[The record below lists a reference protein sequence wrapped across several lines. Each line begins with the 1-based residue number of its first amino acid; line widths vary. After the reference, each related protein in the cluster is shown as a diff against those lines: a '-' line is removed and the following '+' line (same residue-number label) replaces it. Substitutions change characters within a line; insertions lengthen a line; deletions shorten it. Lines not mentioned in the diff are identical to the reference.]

1 MASTSP
7 ATSPATPAIRQ
18 RSATAVPWPLFLTVL
33 AVTVALGVLIVA
45 QRVEPRLA
53 IYWAL
58 GLGVGLVLQRGRL
71 CFAGAFRD
79 IYLMR
84 NGTMMRAII
93 VGLAILAPVF
103 ALIEARAV
111 PEPSF
116 GAVAAGAHVVPLGL
130 NVAVGGLLFGVGM
143 VVAGGCVSGTL
154 YRIGEG
160 YVASWASLFGI
171 LLGLSVAAHT
181 WNWLYA
187 FTIQSAPMGWLPTT
201 LGYGG
206 ALAVTWLAL
215 GVAFVATLWWETR
228 GASALSFA
236 APAGRKAPAP
246 VTFGQHIDAMRT
258 SVLVKG
264 WAPLVAVT
272 ALAVLNIAA
281 FLVDTPLGVTGELAA
296 WAERA
301 AATVGL
307 AAGPLL
313 GADTLAG
320 CNLAVG
326 SGGMINATTLLDI
339 GLIFGALVAALAA
352 REFKVRLPR
361 QKRRYLQSFGGG
373 SLMGYGAGI
382 GIGCTIGAFFSAIPS
397 LALSGWLF
405 GLALLVGA
413 GIGTQIIRRIA

>member
-1 MASTSP
+1 MASSSE
-7 ATSPATPAIRQ
+7 ALRQ
-18 RSATAVPWPLFLTVL
+18 QRTAALPWPLILTVG
-33 AVTVALGVLIVA
+33 AISVALVVLILA
-45 QRVEPRLA
+45 ERVQPRLA

-58 GLGVGLVLQRGRL
+58 GLGVGVVLQRGRL

-79 IYLMR
+79 LYLMR
-84 NGTMMRAII
+84 NGVMMRAII
-93 VGLAILAPVF
+93 VGLALLAPVF

-130 NVAVGGLLFGVGM
+130 NLAVGGLLFGVGM

-160 YVASWASLFGI
+160 YVASWASLLGI
-171 LLGLSVAAHT
+171 LLGLSAAAHT
-181 WNWLYA
+181 WNWWYS
-187 FTIQSAPMGWLPTT
+187 FTIESAPMGWLPTS

-206 ALAVTWLAL
+206 ALAVTWVAL
-215 GVAFVATLWWETR
+215 GLAYLATLWWETL
-228 GASALSFA
+228 GASAPPFA
-236 APAGRKAPAP
+236 MPTGRKALAP
-246 VTFGQHIDAMRT
+246 VTFSQHLAAMREN
-258 SVLVKG
+258 VLVKG
-264 WAPLVAVT
+264 WAPLVAVA
-272 ALAVLNIAA
+272 ALAALNVAA

-301 AATVGL
+301 AGAVGL

-326 SGGMINATTLLDI
+326 SGGVINATTLLDI
-339 GLIFGALVAALAA
+339 GLVFGALVAALLA

-361 QKRRYLQSFGGG
+361 QKRRYVQSFAGG

-382 GIGCTIGAFFSAIPS
+382 GVGCTIGAFFSAIPS
-397 LALSGWLF
+397 LGLSGWLF
-405 GLALLVGA
+405 GVALLVGA

>member
-1 MASTSP
+1 MAS
-7 ATSPATPAIRQ
+7 
-18 RSATAVPWPLFLTVL
+18 SANALVRPRAAQLPWHAVLVVL
-33 AVTVALGVLIVA
+33 AVSIGLAVLLLA

-58 GLGVGLVLQRGRL
+58 GLGVGLILQRGRL

-79 IYLMR
+79 LFLMR

-93 VGLAILAPVF
+93 VGLAIMAPVF

-116 GAVAAGAHVVPLGL
+116 GAIAAGAHVAPLGL
-130 NVAVGGLLFGVGM
+130 NLAVGGLLFGIGM

-160 YVASWASLFGI
+160 YLASWASLFGI
-171 LLGLSVAAHT
+171 LLGLSLAAHT
-181 WNWLYA
+181 WNAWYVW
-187 FTIQSAPMGWLPTT
+187 TIESAPIGWLPTT

-206 ALAVTWLAL
+206 AVVLTWLAL
-215 GVAFVATLWWETR
+215 GAAFVASLWWETR
-228 GASALSFA
+228 GNDGAPPFV
-236 APAGRKAPAP
+236 APAGRRPPPP
-246 VTFGQHIDAMRT
+246 VTLGQHLEAMRA
-258 SVLVKG
+258 SLLGKV
-264 WAPLVAVT
+264 WPPLVAVA
-272 ALAVLNIAA
+272 ALAGVNVAA

-296 WAERA
+296 WADRA
-301 AATVGL
+301 AGLVGL
-307 AAGPLL
+307 AAPALL
-313 GADTLAG
+313 GVDALAG
-320 CNLAVG
+320 CNLAIG
-326 SGGMINATTLLDI
+326 SAGVINATTLLDA
-339 GLIFGALVAALAA
+339 GLVFGALVAALAA

-361 QKRRYLQSFGGG
+361 QKRRYVQSLAGG

-382 GIGCTIGAFFSAIPS
+382 GVGCTIGAFFSAIPS
-397 LALSGWLF
+397 LGLSGWVF

>member
-1 MASTSP
+1 MASP
-7 ATSPATPAIRQ
+7 ATVVSRPRGAALPWQFVSSLAIGLI
-18 RSATAVPWPLFLTVL
+18 AL
-33 AVTVALGVLIVA
+33 AILILA
-45 QRVEPRLA
+45 QRENPRMAL
-53 IYWAL
+53 YWAL
-58 GLGVGLVLQRGRL
+58 GLGLGLVLQRGRL

-79 IYLMR
+79 QFLMR
-84 NGTMMRAII
+84 NGTMMRAILL
-93 VGLAILAPVF
+93 GLALMTPIF
-103 ALIEARAV
+103 ALIESKAV

-130 NVAVGGLLFGVGM
+130 ILLVGGVLFGVGM

-160 YVASWASLFGI
+160 YLASWASLLGI

-181 WNWLYA
+181 WNSWYT
-187 FTIQSAPMGWLPTT
+187 FTIQSAPLGWLPTS

-206 ALAVTWLAL
+206 AVALTWLLL
-215 GVAFVATLWWETR
+215 GLAFVGSLWWETH
-228 GASALSFA
+228 GADAPPFA
-236 APAGRKAPAP
+236 VPAGRKASPP
-246 VTFGQHIDAMRT
+246 LTFGQHIAALRT
-258 SVLVKG
+258 SLVGRG
-264 WAPLVAVT
+264 WPPLVAVS
-272 ALAVLNIAA
+272 ALAALNVAA

-301 AATVGL
+301 AGAVGL

-320 CNLAVG
+320 CNLAIG
-326 SGGMINATTLLDI
+326 SLGVINATTLLDA
-339 GLIFGALVAALAA
+339 GLVLGALLAALAA
-352 REFKVRLPR
+352 REFKVRMPKQR
-361 QKRRYLQSFGGG
+361 RRYVQSFAGG

-382 GIGCTIGAFFSAIPS
+382 GVGCTIGAFFSAIPS
-397 LALSGWLF
+397 LALSGWVF